1 MKKRLKDK
9 GFSGVKS
16 KFSPLYLILGIA
28 LLIYASSLIAVLLWA
43 LSTSFKN
50 PLIDF
55 ELGNYVGLPKKIYFK
70 NYLTVFDKFYVVV
83 STSNGR
89 EPVYFPELFKNSVMF
104 ALGNAFVQVSVTFI
118 VAYAAARFKFV
129 IGKVIYGIVIFGMIL
144 PIVGSQPS
152 AIVLARQ
159 LGLYDSMLGMY
170 VHKFNFLGMYFLVM
184 HATLSA
190 FPKDFDEAA
199 QIDGANNLS
208 VMLRI
213 MLPLCSTTYF
223 TILLLVFIAQ
233 WNDYTTPML
242 FLPSIPTISYGLRLM
257 EGTDNATANT
267 PVRMAACLVGAIPTL
282 VLFMI
287 FHDRLLNNLSIGGV
301 KE

>member
-1 MKKRLKDK
+1 MKKMFKDK

-16 KFSPLYLILGIA
+16 KFSPLYLILGIV
-28 LLIYASSLIAVLLWA
+28 LLIYASSLLAVLFWA
-43 LSTSFKN
+43 LSTSLKN

-55 ELGNYVGLPKKIYFK
+55 ELGNYVGLPKKIYFN

-83 STSNGR
+83 STANGR

-118 VAYAAARFKFV
+118 VAYATSRFKFA
-129 IGKVIYGIVIFGMIL
+129 IGKIIYGIVIFGMIL

-159 LGLYDSMLGMY
+159 LGLYDSMIGMY

-242 FLPSIPTISYGLRLM
+242 FLPSVPTISYGLRLM

-282 VLFMI
+282 ALFII

>member
-1 MKKRLKDK
+1 MKKLFKDK
-9 GFSGVKS
+9 AFSGVKS
-16 KFSPLYLILGIA
+16 KFSPLYLVLGLV
-28 LLIYASSLIAVLLWA
+28 LLIYAVSLISVLLWA
-43 LSTSFKN
+43 LSTSLKH
-50 PLIDF
+50 PLLDF
-55 ELGNYVGLPKKIYFK
+55 ELENYVGLPQKLHFQ
-70 NYLTVFDKFYVVV
+70 NYLTVFDRFYVNVK
-83 STSNGR
+83 TANGF
-89 EPVYFPELFKNSVMF
+89 EPIYFPELFKNSVMF
-104 ALGNAFVQVSVTFI
+104 ALGNALVQVSVTFV
-118 VAYAAARFKFV
+118 VAYAASRFNFF
-129 IGKVIYGIVIFGMIL
+129 IGKIIYGIVIFGMIL

-152 AIVLARQ
+152 AIVLSRQ

-170 VHKFNFLGMYFLVM
+170 VHKFNFLGMYFLVL
-184 HATLSA
+184 HATLAA

-208 VMLRI
+208 IMLRI
-213 MLPLCSTTYF
+213 MWPLCSTTYF

-257 EGTDNATANT
+257 EGTANETANT

-282 VLFMI
+282 VLFII